1 MSIEIDKLKQNNNEL
16 REIVNNS
23 WDGIGIIDDTSKFIY
38 INNAFSPILG
48 YEKQEMLG
56 LKFTNFMQEDFI
68 QEFENLIEENKTNK
82 YSNKMQVICLRK
94 DKQKVY
100 LDITVS
106 LMLNKQFY
114 VLNARDIT
122 KQISDD
128 EILNKYALSNQF
140 NLENKLLKVSDAF
153 CYLSGYS
160 KDELI
165 NKNLNEILDQKTSKE
180 MLEQM
185 LATLKQKNEWGGNIA
200 FIKKDGSPLWVDA
213 KIKPIYNKYG
223 DITGYTSLMFD
234 ISQQLSL
241 QNEIDTANTT
251 IEQKDQILVQQ
262 SKLAIMGETLQM
274 VSHQWRQPLNI
285 ISLKTQKLEL
295 DLSMDNKLSKD
306 EVIQTLHEIKQESQR
321 LSNVIEDFQSFI
333 NLKENIRLVTPQE
346 VVDKAIQ
353 LYQSNPND
361 DIMITADLEDSLSF
375 LSYPNELSSVFVNLL
390 NNSKEA
396 IKRNNIQH
404 GEITIKQHSDSA
416 FIYFEIIDNAG
427 GINEDIIEHI
437 FEPYFSTKESK
448 HGVGLGL
455 YMSQI
460 IVNMHL
466 KGNIEVKNNSKNGT
480 TFLIKLP
487 ILHEGNQ

>member
-1 MSIEIDKLKQNNNEL
+1 MSVDIDKLKQNNNEL

-23 WDGIGIIDDTSKFIY
+23 WDGIGIIDDESKFIY

-48 YEKQEMLG
+48 YEKQELLG
-56 LKFTNFMQEDFI
+56 SQFTQFMQEDFI
-68 QEFENLIEENKTNK
+68 QEFKNLIESNKTNR
-82 YSNKMQVICLRK
+82 YSNKMQVICIRK

-140 NLENKLLKVSDAF
+140 DLENKLQKVSDAF
-153 CYLSGYS
+153 CYLTGYT
-160 KDELI
+160 KEELI
-165 NKNLNEILDQKTSKE
+165 NKNLNEILHQKSSQDFLQS
-180 MLEQM
+180 MLE
-185 LATLKQKNEWGGNIA
+185 TLKKSNEWSGNIN
-200 FIKKDGSPLWVDA
+200 FKKKDGSSLWVDA
-213 KIKPIYNKYG
+213 KIKPIFNKYG

-241 QNEIDTANTT
+241 QNEIDTANTA

-274 VSHQWRQPLNI
+274 VSHEWRQPLNI

-295 DLSMDNKLSKD
+295 DLSMDSKLSKD
-306 EVIQTLHEIKQESQR
+306 EVIQTLHEIKEESQK
-321 LSNVIEDFQSFI
+321 LSNIIEDFQSFI
-333 NLKENIRLVTPQE
+333 NLKETMRSIHSQE
-346 VVDKAIQ
+346 VVDKA
-353 LYQSNPND
+353 LMLHQSNMEDN
-361 DIMITADLEDSLSF
+361 INITAELENSIEF
-375 LSYPNELSSVFVNLL
+375 LTYPNELSSVLVNLL

-396 IKRNNIQH
+396 IKRNQ
-404 GEITIKQHSDSA
+404 ITNGQIIIKQYSNESN
-416 FIYFEIIDNAG
+416 IYFEVIDNGG
-427 GINEDIIEHI
+427 GIKEEIIQHI
-437 FEPYFSTKESK
+437 FEPYFSTKGSK

-466 KGNIEVKNNSKNGT
+466 KGTIEVKNNSLNGT

-487 ILHEGNQ
+487 ILKEENL